1 MTLNLKRFLEATA
14 PETLEKLAQEAQDEL
29 VTKVA
34 EALMPLMEKQAEY
47 CAYLVM
53 QKLAETEANLA
64 EAAAVMAPPADA
76 APVTGNEDNSQMNPT
91 EGKGLDRNEIVTAVK
106 EALAANQPDKIIPF
120 VQAIA
125 KQNPDL
131 AVEVCKAV
139 KIELHSAVMNKQIE
153 AEKAVE
159 TAQKLAEIVGE

>member
-1 MTLNLKRFLEATA
+1 MTLNLKQFLEATA

-64 EAAAVMAPPADA
+64 EAAAAMAPPADA
-76 APVTGNEDNSQMNPT
+76 APVTGEDNSQMNPT
-91 EGKGLDRNEIVTAVK
+91 EGKGLDRNEIVAAVK
-106 EALAANQPDKIIPF
+106 EALAANQPDKIILF

-139 KIELHSAVMNKQIE
+139 KVELHAAVMNKHVE

-159 TAQKLAEIVGE
+159 VAQKLAEIVGA

>member
-1 MTLNLKRFLEATA
+1 MTLNLKQFLEATA

-53 QKLAETEANLA
+53 QKLAETDANLA
-64 EAAAVMAPPADA
+64 EAAAAMVP
-76 APVTGNEDNSQMNPT
+76 PVTGNEDNSQMNPT
-91 EGKGLDRNEIVTAVK
+91 EGKGLDRNEIVAAVK

-139 KIELHSAVMNKQIE
+139 KVELHAAVMNKHVE

-159 TAQKLAEIVGE
+159 VAQKLAEIVGA

>member
-1 MTLNLKRFLEATA
+1 MTLNLKQFLEATA
-14 PETLEKLAQEAQDEL
+14 PEALEKLAQEAQDEL

-53 QKLAETEANLA
+53 QKLAETDVNLV
-64 EAAAVMAPPADA
+64 EAAAAMVPPDA

-91 EGKGLDRNEIVTAVK
+91 EGKGLDRNEIVAAVK
-106 EALAANQPDKIIPF
+106 EALAANQPDKIVPF

-131 AVEVCKAV
+131 EVEVCKAV

>member
-1 MTLNLKRFLEATA
+1 MTLNLKQFLEATA

-53 QKLAETEANLA
+53 QKLAETDVNLA
-64 EAAAVMAPPADA
+64 EAAAAMVPPDA

-91 EGKGLDRNEIVTAVK
+91 EGKGLDRNEIVAAVK

-139 KIELHSAVMNKQIE
+139 KVELHAAVMNKHVE

-159 TAQKLAEIVGE
+159 VAQKLAEIVGA

>member
-1 MTLNLKRFLEATA
+1 MTLNLKQFLDVTS

-53 QKLAETEANLA
+53 QKLAETDVNLA
-64 EAAAVMAPPADA
+64 EAAAAMVPPDA

-91 EGKGLDRNEIVTAVK
+91 EGKGLDRNEIVAAVK

-125 KQNPDL
+125 KQNPAL
-131 AVEVCKAV
+131 AIEVCKAV
-139 KIELHSAVMNKQIE
+139 KVELHAAVMNKQIE
-153 AEKAVE
+153 GEKAVE
-159 TAQKLAEIVGE
+159 IAQKLAEIVGE

>member
-1 MTLNLKRFLEATA
+1 MTLNLKQFLEATA

-64 EAAAVMAPPADA
+64 EAAAAMAPPADA
-76 APVTGNEDNSQMNPT
+76 APVTGEDNSQMNPT
-91 EGKGLDRNEIVTAVK
+91 EGKGLNRNEIVTAVK

>member
-1 MTLNLKRFLEATA
+1 MTLNLKQFLDVTS

-53 QKLAETEANLA
+53 QKLAETDVNLA
-64 EAAAVMAPPADA
+64 EAAAAMVPPDA

-91 EGKGLDRNEIVTAVK
+91 EGKGLDRNEIVAAVK

-139 KIELHSAVMNKQIE
+139 KVELHAAVMNKHVE

-159 TAQKLAEIVGE
+159 VAQKLAEIVGA

>member
-1 MTLNLKRFLEATA
+1 
-14 PETLEKLAQEAQDEL
+14 
-29 VTKVA
+29 
-34 EALMPLMEKQAEY
+34 
-47 CAYLVM
+47 
-53 QKLAETEANLA
+53 
-64 EAAAVMAPPADA
+64 
-76 APVTGNEDNSQMNPT
+76 MNPT
-91 EGKGLDRNEIVTAVK
+91 EGKGLDRNEIVAAVK

-139 KIELHSAVMNKQIE
+139 KVELHAAVMNKHVE

-159 TAQKLAEIVGE
+159 VAQKLAEIVGA

>member
-1 MTLNLKRFLEATA
+1 MTLNLKQFLEATA

-53 QKLAETEANLA
+53 QKLAETDANLA
-64 EAAAVMAPPADA
+64 EAAAAMVPPDA

-91 EGKGLDRNEIVTAVK
+91 EGKGLDRNEIVAAVK

-139 KIELHSAVMNKQIE
+139 KVELHAAVMNKHVE

-159 TAQKLAEIVGE
+159 VAQKLAEIVGA

>member
-1 MTLNLKRFLEATA
+1 MTLNLKQFLEATA

-53 QKLAETEANLA
+53 QKLAETDANLA
-64 EAAAVMAPPADA
+64 EAAAAMVPPDA

-91 EGKGLDRNEIVTAVK
+91 EGKGLDRNEIVAAVK
-106 EALAANQPDKIIPF
+106 EALAANQPDKIILF

-139 KIELHSAVMNKQIE
+139 KVELHAAVMNKHVE

-159 TAQKLAEIVGE
+159 VAQKLAEIVGA